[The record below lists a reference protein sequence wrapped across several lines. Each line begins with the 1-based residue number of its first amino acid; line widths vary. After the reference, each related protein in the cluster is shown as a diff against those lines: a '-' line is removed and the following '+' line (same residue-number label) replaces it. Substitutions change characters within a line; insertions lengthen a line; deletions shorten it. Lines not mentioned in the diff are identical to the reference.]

1 MASSSSAG
9 KPDIADDE
17 AMSAI
22 SAAGGLRAIRIN
34 KEKVSKL
41 ETRPMD
47 WGADG
52 RSRRHF
58 FKQWEKTIQEMDGAV
73 FRQSGYNIYKY
84 LMEKLSHVLNTKRSI
99 GMSGWA
105 FAQARA
111 TDYVAGVVWADGS
124 HAQLSPLIQPRAGE
138 QWWPCI
144 FLNDPFSLACPSQR
158 AFYCPALAWM
168 DARPWTVHED
178 RVREVFTPGVV
189 IEELPESEVSSAANE
204 LEWHF
209 L

>member
-22 SAAGGLRAIRIN
+22 SAAGGLRAIR
-34 KEKVSKL
+34 
-41 ETRPMD
+41 TMD

-52 RSRRHF
+52 RTRRHF
-58 FKQWEKTIQEMDGAV
+58 FEQWEKEIRKMDETF

-111 TDYVAGVVWADGS
+111 TEYVAGVVWADGS

-144 FLNDPFSLACPSQR
+144 FLNVSFLACVSIPEGLLLSSFGMDGR
-158 AFYCPALAWM
+158 ASM
-168 DARPWTVHED
+168 DRAR
-178 RVREVFTPGVV
+178 RQ
-189 IEELPESEVSSAANE
+189 SARS
-204 LEWHF
+204 LYPRGRD
-209 L
+209 